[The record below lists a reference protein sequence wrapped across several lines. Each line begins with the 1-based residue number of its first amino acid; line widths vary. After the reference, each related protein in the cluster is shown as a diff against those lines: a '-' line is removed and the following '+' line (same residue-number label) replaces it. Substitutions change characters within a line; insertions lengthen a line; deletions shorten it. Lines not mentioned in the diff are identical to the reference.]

1 MIKKIYLL
9 KIYIRERTGLKYLN
23 DSKAFLNIQM
33 MWMIFVKTLKV
44 IIQIKNEKYW
54 SCLEVWLL
62 ICLVNKKLYPIVTE
76 LFIRGRRLNLFLVF
90 IIQSYSAVPKNIRL
104 KTLRTILLWKIQT
117 NKNVKNFY
125 PITHQILTLKTL
137 CTFIICTAKAYS
149 FLVTDATLASDN
161 PFTFQK
167 ESFRKNIK
175 INQDN

>member
-33 MWMIFVKTLKV
+33 IWMIFVKTLKV

-76 LFIRGRRLNLFLVF
+76 LFIRGWRLNLFLVF

-104 KTLRTILLWKIQT
+104 NSTHYFIMKNPNKQERENFLSNNSSDIDIKDSMYLYKNVLQKHIPFQSLMLLLHQIILLR
-117 NKNVKNFY
+117 
-125 PITHQILTLKTL
+125 
-137 CTFIICTAKAYS
+137 
-149 FLVTDATLASDN
+149 
-161 PFTFQK
+161 
-167 ESFRKNIK
+167 FRKNLLERI
-175 INQDN
+175 